1 MAVPPIN
8 PQLQL
13 LMGAAQY
20 VPANRAI
27 RARNE
32 FWAQP
37 GVVVPDEPNCTA
49 ICALA
54 PSAAVRRAIE
64 RDWAQPGFT
73 DWFLSPDWE
82 IEESQRLIHQSLQR
96 LGEILRDEED
106 VGSVI
111 SAAKESREIW
121 SKLRATKQEKF
132 ADQAIGEM
140 SQDELREFI
149 KRNSSVV
156 GLVSK

>member
-1 MAVPPIN
+1 MSNPPVN
-8 PQLQL
+8 PQLAL
-13 LMGAAQY
+13 LIGAAQY
-20 VPANRAI
+20 VPSNRAI

-37 GVVVPDEPNCTA
+37 GVVVPDTEDLA
-49 ICALA
+49 SICSLA
-54 PSAAVRRAIE
+54 PNDAVRRAI
-64 RDWAQPGFT
+64 RKDWNEPGFT
-73 DWFLSPDWE
+73 DWFLSPEWE

-96 LGEILRDEED
+96 LGEILRDEEEA
-106 VGSVI
+106 GTVI
-111 SAAKESREIW
+111 SAAKEAREIW
-121 SKLRATKQEKF
+121 SKLRATKTEKF
-132 ADQAIGEM
+132 ADAAISEM